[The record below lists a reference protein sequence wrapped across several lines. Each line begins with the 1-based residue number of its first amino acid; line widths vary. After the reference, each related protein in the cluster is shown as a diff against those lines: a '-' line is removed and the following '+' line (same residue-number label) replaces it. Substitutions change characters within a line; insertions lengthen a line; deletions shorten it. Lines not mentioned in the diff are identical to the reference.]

1 MTNILLEGKN
11 LTKSFAS
18 KKKNKRI
25 HAVSDI
31 NLTIRRGECLAL
43 VGESGCG
50 KSTLGRILVGLSSPD
65 RGEVF
70 FDGIDI
76 FSADKKT
83 RLALKRQ
90 MQIVF
95 QDPYASL
102 NPRMLVGKSIEEPII
117 THGLLP
123 DRQERQRRLEELM
136 EAVGLPPELLGRY
149 PHQLSG
155 GQRQRISIARA
166 IALRPRLVICDEPVS
181 ALDVSVQSQILN
193 LLKDLQEEYGLT
205 YLFISHDLSVV
216 NFLANRVCVMFLG
229 KICELGDRERIFEN
243 PLHPYTE
250 LLLRSIPRP
259 VPGSM
264 DPEGVP
270 LLGDMPSPLDPPE
283 GCRFHTRCP
292 YSMERCQKKE
302 PLLID
307 YGGRKIACHR
317 YG

>member
-102 NPRMLVGKSIEEPII
+102 NPRMPVGKSIEEPII

-136 EAVGLPPELLGRY
+136 EAVGLLPELLGRY

>member
-1 MTNILLEGKN
+1 MINILLEGKN

-102 NPRMLVGKSIEEPII
+102 NPRMPVGKSIEEPII

-136 EAVGLPPELLGRY
+136 EAVGLLP
-149 PHQLSG
+149 
-155 GQRQRISIARA
+155 
-166 IALRPRLVICDEPVS
+166 
-181 ALDVSVQSQILN
+181 
-193 LLKDLQEEYGLT
+193 
-205 YLFISHDLSVV
+205 
-216 NFLANRVCVMFLG
+216 
-229 KICELGDRERIFEN
+229 
-243 PLHPYTE
+243 
-250 LLLRSIPRP
+250 
-259 VPGSM
+259 
-264 DPEGVP
+264 
-270 LLGDMPSPLDPPE
+270 
-283 GCRFHTRCP
+283 
-292 YSMERCQKKE
+292 CQAGFSFAFT
-302 PLLID
+302 P
-307 YGGRKIACHR
+307 
-317 YG
+317 